1 VVVSKPPKL
10 TATAEAAAI
19 VTAVKNRDR
28 RKFLGGSDAAAV
40 MGLSPWKTPVELWM
54 FKTGRTQES
63 LDEDTERLRRLE
75 RGKKLEPFILDM
87 TLDKLR
93 DMGLTVEHVATNAL
107 YTDPEHPWMACEI
120 DFELK
125 LWGEIEVGGRTVK
138 FNGEHINADAKSVG
152 SSFARKK
159 WGIEF
164 TEDVPVEYATQF
176 MHGLMVTG
184 RQACLISALRSFD
197 DVDLFWTLRD
207 DEVIAGMRQK
217 EIDFWHDHVLADVPP
232 DPFKF
237 SDVKFLF
244 PSTVADPIEATPAIV
259 QKVKDLLRVSAM
271 RIDLEAEEDVLKLA
285 IADYMRPHASLT
297 YGWMPPRKGK
307 APERRVIA
315 TWNEEKQTLF
325 DKKGLAEK
333 HPEVAELFT
342 LRGTNRVMRAKKL
355 AADVPLDN
363 ITEGNE

>member
-1 VVVSKPPKL
+1 VVVSTKKK
-10 TATAEAAAI
+10 ASSAAADISRI

-28 RKFLGGSDAAAV
+28 RQFLGGSDAAAV

-54 FKTGRTQES
+54 FKTGRTQEA
-63 LDEDTERLRRLE
+63 LEEDVERTRRLE

-93 DMGLTVEHVATNAL
+93 DMGLKVEHVATNAL

-125 LWGEIEVGGRTVK
+125 IWGEIEVGGRVVR
-138 FNGEHINADAKSVG
+138 FDGEHINADAKSVG

-207 DEVIAGMRQK
+207 DAIIAGMRQK

-232 DPFKF
+232 DPYKF

-244 PSTVADPIEATPAIV
+244 PTAAADAIEATEEIMV
-259 QKVKDLLRVSAM
+259 KVRDYVRVKAAEKDM
-271 RIDLEAEEDVLKLA
+271 KDEGEVLALA
-285 IADYMRPHASLT
+285 IADYMRPHRALT
-297 YGWMPPRKGK
+297 YGVDRKGE
-307 APERRVIA
+307 PRVIC
-315 TWNEEKQTLF
+315 TWNDEGMTKF
-325 DKKGLAEK
+325 DRKGLQEK
-333 HPEVAELFT
+333 HPDVAALFT
-342 LRGTNRVMRAKKL
+342 EKGTHRVLRPKKANL
-355 AADVPLDN
+355 P
-363 ITEGNE
+363 EQQPE